1 MSNLDAFN
9 KAFEPSQIEQRLR
22 AFWSDNAFYRAKRDP
37 SKKPYTIVIP
47 PPNVTGD
54 LHMGHMLNNTL
65 QDVLIRWNRG
75 NGKAACW
82 IPGTDHA
89 SIATEAK
96 VTATLA
102 KQGINKKEIGREA
115 FLQHAWEWSNN
126 YRNRIVGLLKALGI
140 SCDWERETFTM
151 DENYSKGVIKAF
163 VQLYKDGL
171 VYRGY
176 RLVNWCPFSQS
187 VISDEE
193 VTMQEKNGS
202 LWHIRYPVEGKPGEF
217 VVVATT
223 RPETLFG
230 DLAVAVNP
238 ADDRYANLIGKNVLV
253 PVCNR
258 AIPVIADSYVEKE
271 FGTGVVKITP
281 AHDPNDFEVG
291 NRHNLGLLNVMNPDA
306 SMNENAPE
314 SYRGLDRFVAR
325 KKLVAELE
333 ASGLMEKIEPYK
345 NTVGISERG
354 GVPIEYYLSEQW
366 YLRMQPLAELAL
378 NATRT
383 KKLKLVPAHT
393 EKIWEHWLVNI
404 KDWCLSR
411 QLWWGHRIPV
421 YYCDK
426 CKHIHCAENAPHAC
440 EKCGSASLT
449 QDNDVLDTWASSW
462 LWPFGVH
469 NWANPSEEQKKD
481 LEYFY
486 PTDIIVTGP
495 DIIFFWIARMVM
507 AGEYFM
513 KKTPFHHVYFTGIVR
528 DEKGRKM
535 SKSLGN
541 SPDIFEVTSKYGT
554 DAMRFA
560 IVNQLVTGS
569 DIMWEDESCEM
580 GKHFANKLWNCGRF
594 LLMNCDKV
602 GVKPNELTSSNL
614 PTRSQ
619 KTLDPLLRWIISEFF
634 DTVRKSHAGIE
645 NYEFSQYSSSMYEFT
660 WMVFCDWFVEL
671 IKPRFAE
678 GANSDVAKETL
689 ETAFEIY
696 EGVVRLLHPL
706 MPYISEEIWQNIF
719 APAGAPTSVGFQA
732 IPTPNPAA
740 IHEQAIRHMRDVQSV
755 VSTVR
760 TIRGQYTIHPGA
772 ELRATINSA
781 AEKFGEMVPMMEFL
795 AKAKFSF
802 SSTRPNLC
810 AAALANCLEVFV
822 DLEGHVD
829 IAAERA
835 RVQKRLEKVEQT
847 IAGVEKRLSNQE
859 FVKSAPTNIV
869 EGARKQLA
877 ENQKERAMLLESMDS
892 LGG

>member
-9 KAFEPSQIEQRLR
+9 KAFEPAQIEQRLR
-22 AFWSDNAFYRAKRDP
+22 AFWNENKFYRAKRDP
-37 SKKPYTIVIP
+37 NKKPYTIVIP

-75 NGKAACW
+75 NGRAACW

-96 VTATLA
+96 VTAALA
-102 KQGINKKEIGREA
+102 SKGIDKKQIGREE
-115 FLQHAWEWSNN
+115 FLKHAWEWSGT

-140 SCDWERETFTM
+140 SCDWDRETFTM
-151 DENYSKGVIKAF
+151 DENYSQGVTKSF
-163 VQLYKDGL
+163 VKLYKDGL
-171 VYRGY
+171 IYRGY

-193 VTMQEKNGS
+193 VEMQEKNGS
-202 LWHIRYPVEGKPGEF
+202 LWHIRYPIEGQSGAHI
-217 VVVATT
+217 VVATT
-223 RPETLFG
+223 RPETLLG

-238 ADDRYANLIGKNVLV
+238 HDERYQHLIGKNVIV

-258 AIPVIADSYVEKE
+258 AVPVIADPYVEKE

-291 NRHNLGLLNVMNPDA
+291 QRHNLGLMNIMNPNGSLND
-306 SMNENAPE
+306 SVPEN
-314 SYRGLDRFVAR
+314 YRGLDRFVAR

-333 ASGLMEKIEPYK
+333 SLGLMEKIEPYK
-345 NTVGISERG
+345 NSVGISQRG

-366 YLRMQPLAELAL
+366 YLNMKPMAELAL

-383 KKLKLVPAHT
+383 KKLTLIPAHT
-393 EKIWEHWLVNI
+393 EKVWEHWLVNI

-426 CKHIHCAENAPHAC
+426 CKQEHCSETTPTKC
-440 EKCGSASLT
+440 DKCGHTAFT

-469 NWANPSEEQKKD
+469 NWANPTEEQKKD

-541 SPDIFEVTSKYGT
+541 SPDIFTITDKFGT

-560 IVNQLVTGS
+560 IVNQLVTGA
-569 DIMWEDESCEM
+569 DIIWDDDSCEV
-580 GKHFANKLWNCGRF
+580 GKHFANKIWNCMRF
-594 LLMNCDKV
+594 LLMNCEKL
-602 GVKPNELTSSNL
+602 GVTPGQHNSEKLASRMEQTH
-614 PTRSQ
+614 
-619 KTLDPLLRWIISEFF
+619 DPLTRWIIAEFF
-634 DTVRKSHAGIE
+634 DVVRKSHAAME
-645 NYEFSQYSSSMYEFT
+645 SHEFAQYSSSMYEFT

-671 IKPRFAE
+671 MKPRFADPSN
-678 GANSDVAKETL
+678 AALAKETL
-689 ETAFEIY
+689 EAALEIF
-696 EGVVRLLHPL
+696 EGVLRLLHPL
-706 MPYISEEIWQNIF
+706 TPYITEEIWQNVF
-719 APAGAPTSVGFQA
+719 ANPAETTTIGFQP
-732 IPTPNPAA
+732 IPTPNANTLNEAA
-740 IHEQAIRHMRDVQSV
+740 IHHMREVQNV
-755 VSTVR
+755 VSAVR
-760 TIRGQYTIHPGA
+760 TVRGQYTIHPAA
-772 ELRATINSA
+772 ELKVTVNAGSD
-781 AEKFGEMVPMMEFL
+781 KFGEMLPMMEFL
-795 AKAKFSF
+795 AKAKFTF
-802 SSTRPNLC
+802 ANVRPKVS
-810 AAALANCLEVFV
+810 AASMASGLEVFV
-822 DLEGHVD
+822 DLDGLVD
-829 IAAERA
+829 MAAERT
-835 RVQKRLEKVEQT
+835 RVEKRVEKVEQT
-847 IAGVEKRLSNQE
+847 IAGVQKRLSNTE
-859 FVKSAPTNIV
+859 FVSSAPGHIV
-869 EGARKQLA
+869 DGARRQLH
-877 ENQKERAMLLESMDS
+877 ENEKELKMLQESLAA
-892 LGG
+892 LG